1 MLSNTVVKPDLKELL
16 TIMRRM
22 HVAAVDGNWDTVD
35 KLDNQ
40 RQTFL
45 RSLTE
50 CPDLDDHH
58 NNSMVC
64 EIIDLDQAVL
74 GLANA
79 GMTQIAGAVSS
90 NS

>member
-1 MLSNTVVKPDLKELL
+1 MLSEIVAKPDLKELL

-35 KLDNQ
+35 LLDME
-40 RQTFL
+40 RQSFL
-45 RSLTE
+45 CAMTT
-50 CPDLDDHH
+50 CPDLADHH
-58 NNSMVC
+58 NHSMVR

-74 GLANA
+74 GLAKA
-79 GMTQIAGAVSS
+79 GLTHIAGVVSS